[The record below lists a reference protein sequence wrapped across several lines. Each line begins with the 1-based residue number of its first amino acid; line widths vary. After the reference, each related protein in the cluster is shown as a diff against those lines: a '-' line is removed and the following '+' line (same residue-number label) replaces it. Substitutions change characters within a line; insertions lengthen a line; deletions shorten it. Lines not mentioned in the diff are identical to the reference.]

1 MRGVEVVERLRVEEL
16 LDRDT
21 DDAIACVTVTGA
33 LVTLGDFVPEVDCTL
48 GDAKLKTRI
57 SINITSMRSV
67 VFTNLHMRN

>member
-1 MRGVEVVERLRVEEL
+1 MRGVEVVGRLRVEEL

-21 DDAIACVTVTGA
+21 DDALTCVTVAGV
-33 LVTLGDFVPEVDCTL
+33 LVTLGDFVPVVDCTL

-57 SINITSMRSV
+57 SSSITSMRSV